1 MTAGPEY
8 KSCGAP
14 VEPTWWSQRCTGCQH
29 GLMVHVTVGDVSV
42 CDMCDLAADAKRW
55 AASVVNDMHTQV
67 VNYVEGGRTDDR
79 ATAKAYVDQQDGLV
93 VQKVDKNQADAK
105 TYIDQ
110 QDKNYQTSAKN
121 YVDTQIPAVIKQKV
135 IATALLP

>member
-14 VEPTWWSQRCTGCQH
+14 VEATWWSQRCTGCQH

-55 AASVVNDMHTQV
+55 AASVVNDMRTNV

-79 ATAKAYVDQQDGLV
+79 ASAKAYVDQQDATV
-93 VQKVDKNQADAK
+93 KADAK

-110 QDKNYQTSAKN
+110 QDKNYQTSAKS
-121 YVDTQIPAVIKQKV
+121 YVDQQIPLVIKQKV